1 MMSHA
6 RKEEINALLVERR
19 GYEARGLRDRI
30 AAVDAALAALG
41 HEIETTSL
49 CPETERAT
57 APRARKR
64 RKP

>member
-6 RKEEINALLVERR
+6 RQQEIKALLVERR
-19 GYEARGLRDRI
+19 GYEARGLADRV

-41 HEIETTSL
+41 HEIETTSIA
-49 CPETERAT
+49 PETERAI